1 MIHTCELC
9 GSDFLTEADP
19 YVVRPTPTGV
29 KLYCVCQIKGFDEM
43 KGAEKLKEENKK
55 LVEALKFY
63 ANSLNYSAI
72 VDYKGLHYVSVIGEK
87 HELGEDNGRLA
98 RQVLK
103 EIGEE

>member
-19 YVVRPTPTGV
+19 YVVRPAPTGV
-29 KLYCVCQIKGFDEM
+29 KLYCVCQIKGFEEM

-55 LVEALKFY
+55 LVDALKFY
-63 ANSLNYSAI
+63 ASSYSWEGRE
-72 VDYKGLHYVSVIGEK
+72 VDGDDWHDFYEDGNGIGGK
-87 HELGEDNGRLA
+87 LA

-103 EIGEE
+103 EIGE

>member
-19 YVVRPTPTGV
+19 YVVRPTPAGV

-63 ANSLNYSAI
+63 ANKDNPNFI
-72 VDYKGLHYVSVIGEK
+72 FNPDYHNETDCDFC
-87 HELGEDNGRLA
+87 EDTQFTHFGKLA

-103 EIGEE
+103 DIGEK